1 MKVKTRIDQQDLFFL
16 LLQTQIGAGIL
27 SMPYSLYM
35 AAKND
40 GWISLLLAAAAI
52 FSLIY
57 FYWLLCRRFPHQTLF
72 DFSGKVFGKWGGALI
87 NLGYICYFVS
97 TALLVYLN
105 FADII
110 GRWVLLDTP
119 RWLLI
124 LLLMFIAVSACSG
137 SFSSIVS
144 LFSFTSVFIVF
155 LFILSLFIFKEPE
168 IDYRYMFPV
177 ASQGVLPI
185 LRGAKEAVYG
195 FLGVETALFFLAFV
209 REPEKKG
216 AVKGAFLAQI
226 VISVFYLYLF
236 MASIIMFSPK
246 EIVLIPEPVLYML
259 KAITFKI
266 IERLDLVF
274 ITVWMTAA
282 ATTIISYTYL
292 AGMGLSKLLKIKHR
306 RAVLAATG
314 IIFIL
319 TFIPQGEME
328 ITSISR
334 AVSFAGLI
342 FSSALPLVLYI
353 AAAFLKKGGAGL

>member
-1 MKVKTRIDQQDLFFL
+1 MRVKTRIDQQDLFFL

-27 SMPYSLYM
+27 SMPYSLYT

-40 GWISLLLAAAAI
+40 GWISLLLASTAI
-52 FSLIY
+52 FTLLF
-57 FYWLLCRRFPHQTLF
+57 FYWLLCRRFPHQTLY
-72 DFSGKVFGKWGGALI
+72 DFSGKLFGKWGGALI
-87 NLGYICYFVS
+87 NIGYISYFIS

-124 LLLMFIAVSACSG
+124 MLLMIIAVSACSG

-144 LFSFTSVFIVF
+144 LFSFTSIFIFF

-168 IDYRYMFPV
+168 VDYRYIFPV
-177 ASQGVLPI
+177 ASHGAIPI
-185 LRGAKEAVYG
+185 LKGAKEAIYG
-195 FLGVETALFFLAFV
+195 FLGAETALFFLAFV
-209 REPEKKG
+209 HEPEKKG
-216 AVKGAFLAQI
+216 AVKGALWAQA

-236 MASIIMFSPK
+236 IASIIMFSPK

-292 AGMGLSKLLKIKHR
+292 AGMGLSKLLKIKHKK
-306 RAVLAATG
+306 AILASTG
-314 IIFIL
+314 FIFIL
-319 TFIPQGEME
+319 TFIPQGQME
-328 ITSISR
+328 INSIGR
-334 AVSFAGLI
+334 AVSLAGLI
-342 FSSALPLVLYI
+342 FSTGLPLTMYI
-353 AAAFLKKGGAGL
+353 AAALLKKGDAGV